1 MAHGTNG
8 LIQQINL
15 CTGTCYKYKVLRDK
29 LRNWYDSRVE
39 CQRAGGDLAK
49 IETNEEWQF
58 VQKGTGF
65 KNPIDPLF

>member
-1 MAHGTNG
+1 M
-8 LIQQINL
+8 
-15 CTGTCYKYKVLRDK
+15 LRDK